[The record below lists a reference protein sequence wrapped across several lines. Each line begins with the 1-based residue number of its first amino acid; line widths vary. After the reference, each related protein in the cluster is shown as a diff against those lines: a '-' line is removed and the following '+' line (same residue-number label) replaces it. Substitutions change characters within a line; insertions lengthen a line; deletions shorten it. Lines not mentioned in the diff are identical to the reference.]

1 MSFQHP
7 AIIRWLMKINLGCAV
22 VSGIALLLMMAA
34 GTADVI
40 GTNLD
45 LVGLRSH
52 PVPAAFEF
60 VATMM
65 VVSVFMAISLAQA
78 RRAHIRVGVLV
89 KVMPPV
95 LRKASALLQFGL
107 SAAFFLAIAWFGMRG
122 AIHSFSVGEV
132 APGLINFPIW
142 PARFFLAFGAL
153 LMGVQSLIDTL
164 GVVSQRF
171 IVPLSDDELPS
182 GPVI

>member
-1 MSFQHP
+1 MSPQRP
-7 AIIRWLMKINLGCAV
+7 AFIRWLMRVNLVCAV
-22 VSGIALLLMMAA
+22 VSGIALLLMMTA

-45 LVGLRSH
+45 LVGLSSM

-65 VVSVFMAISLAQA
+65 VVSTFMAISLAQA

-89 KVMPPV
+89 QVMPPF

-122 AIHSFSVGEV
+122 ALHSFSVGEI
-132 APGLINFPIW
+132 APGLVNFPIW

-153 LMGVQSLIDTL
+153 LMGIQSLVDTL
-164 GVVSQRF
+164 GVLSRRF
-171 IVPLSDDELPS
+171 NLDLSDGETQG

>member
-1 MSFQHP
+1 MSPQRP
-7 AIIRWLMKINLGCAV
+7 AIIRWLMKVNLGCAI
-22 VSGIALLLMMAA
+22 VSGIALLLMMTA

-40 GTNLD
+40 GTNFD
-45 LVGLRSH
+45 LVGLNST

-65 VVSVFMAISLAQA
+65 VVSTFMALPLAQA

-89 KVMPPV
+89 QILPPF
-95 LRKASALLQFGL
+95 LRKAAALLQFGL

-122 AIHSFSVGEV
+122 ALHSFSVGEF

-153 LMGVQSLIDTL
+153 LMGAQCLVDTL
-164 GVVSQRF
+164 GVLSRRF
-171 IVPLSDDELPS
+171 NSSLSDDETAG